1 MKEIFV
7 ISNDRDCFIE
17 LTHRDSDPSV
27 WIVRR
32 WTKFMWFKKQI
43 SSDWFINRS
52 QAFAYAKEMK
62 REHDR
67 Y

>member
-1 MKEIFV
+1 
-7 ISNDRDCFIE
+7 
-17 LTHRDSDPSV
+17 
-27 WIVRR
+27 
-32 WTKFMWFKKQI
+32 MWFKKRI

>member
-1 MKEIFV
+1 
-7 ISNDRDCFIE
+7 
-17 LTHRDSDPSV
+17 
-27 WIVRR
+27 
-32 WTKFMWFKKQI
+32 MWFKKRI

-67 Y
+67 C